1 MRTLRPR
8 KSPPLSGSK
17 RKSTEELR
25 ASGIKSQP
33 VSGSKRKSSDVNQQ
47 SRGSGNKKR
56 LVEVPLK
63 QLKKSVQCAV
73 YGASML
79 SNKKNVSHAITLL
92 TIGEL
97 SVMFSV
103 VPQLILSPDDHLYI
117 WYYDRQGPVLTHGI
131 NFVQDLPYLLVLLF
145 AFQRFTTTD
154 WGTMVEFDTMET
166 SHVVRLDDSTTPL
179 DVIASDSASR
189 RNFTLIGR
197 CTRIYNVISLSKD
210 PRDTS
215 RTLTRTELVLK
226 ISWPE
231 TSRKSEKDVIGRA
244 TQCKKAA
251 VQGHLPDLVWS
262 GDLLGYST
270 GLIRDQLC
278 ITSGDTRT
286 RVARVILFR
295 RLHPITELKGD
306 AFWDAFWQI
315 FRCEQ
320 ILPLMLTPTDHSQV
334 TTTSGSP
341 ASATETLASIT
352 LCTTRTVTTP
362 GF

>member
-1 MRTLRPR
+1 MGKDSEVHQAP
-8 KSPPLSGSK
+8 GH
-17 RKSTEELR
+17 
-25 ASGIKSQP
+25 KSQP
-33 VSGSKRKSSDVNQQ
+33 VSGSKRKSSDVNHQ
-47 SRGSGNKKR
+47 SRESGNKKQ

-63 QLKKSVQCAV
+63 RLDKNVQCAV

-92 TIGEL
+92 TVGEL
-97 SVMFSV
+97 SVPYSV
-103 VPQLILSPDDHLYI
+103 VPQLIASTDDYLFI
-117 WYYDRQGPVLTHGI
+117 WYYDRQGPILTHGI

-145 AFQRFTTTD
+145 AFQRFTPAD
-154 WGTMVEFDTMET
+154 WGVMTEFDAIGTN
-166 SHVVRLDDSTTPL
+166 HAIGLGDSRTPL
-179 DVIASDSASR
+179 DVIASGSALR

-197 CTRIYNVISLSKD
+197 ATRIYSVESSSKD

-215 RTLTRTELVLK
+215 TTLAGTELVLK

-231 TSRKSEKDVIGRA
+231 TSWKSEKDVIEQA
-244 TQCKKAA
+244 MQCEKD

-262 GDLLGYST
+262 GDFPVYST
-270 GLIRDQLC
+270 ESIRIQLRLN
-278 ITSGDTRT
+278 SGNTRT

-295 RLHPITELKGD
+295 RLHPITELKGK

-334 TTTSGSP
+334 TTTSGSLG
-341 ASATETLASIT
+341 SITETSASIT
-352 LCTTRTVTTP
+352 LCTTSAVTTL